1 MPRCPSCF
9 TPLTRVVE
17 NDIKSAV
24 CPNCFGTWL
33 NTGALL
39 RKARGEARD
48 LAGGVA
54 PSGGPSLSELADI
67 VHTSDSHD
75 MLRCGECEK
84 PMVKEQFHPMIPV
97 QVDRCP
103 RCNTIWLDAGELPL
117 IRRLYAE
124 LMNSTDPEIQRRRDK
139 VARVAAELQG
149 RKIAQQQERDRLQRD
164 DDGESTFDLLQHLL
178 DSVIR

>member
-17 NDIKSAV
+17 NEIKSAV

-33 NTGALL
+33 NAGALL
-39 RKARGEARD
+39 RKAQGDARAFAGGTPTSDEPSLTD
-48 LAGGVA
+48 LA
-54 PSGGPSLSELADI
+54 EI
-67 VHTSDSHD
+67 VQTSDSRD
-75 MLRCGECEK
+75 VLRCGECEK
-84 PMVKEQFHPMIPV
+84 PMSKERFHPMIPV
-97 QVDRCP
+97 QVDRCH

-139 VARVAAELQG
+139 VGSVAAQLQG
-149 RKIAQQQERDRLQRD
+149 RKFAQQEAKQNLERDHD
-164 DDGESTFDLLQHLL
+164 NESAFDLLEHLL